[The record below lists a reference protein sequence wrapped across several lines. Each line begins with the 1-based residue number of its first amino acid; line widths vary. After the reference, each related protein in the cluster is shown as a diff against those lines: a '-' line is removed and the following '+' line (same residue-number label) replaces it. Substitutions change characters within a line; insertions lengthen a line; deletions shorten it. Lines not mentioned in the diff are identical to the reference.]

1 MITKPTLNICMITY
15 NHENYIRE
23 AIEGVLMQMCD
34 FNIEL
39 IISNDYSIDSTDSV
53 IQDILQNHPKA
64 SMIKYINHKR
74 NLGMMPNFIQAL
86 EQCNGK
92 YIALCEGDDY
102 WTDPLKLQ
110 KQVDFLE
117 GNPNYNICFHKVQL
131 LKNGIIKDA
140 DDITIKRYDAI
151 ENFPVQLSDLLE
163 QGNFIHTPSVVFR
176 NQIINIPFEFEF
188 SPVGDYFLYIILA
201 NQGFIKRLDD
211 TMAVY
216 RDGVGIYSILDD
228 LSYKKNM
235 LIYQSCILS
244 YLNDNDKDQKGI
256 LLKRQ
261 IELINN
267 HFNNIEKQIPS
278 DEVLLKVIGIK
289 KLFKLTFMKILKKLS
304 AK

>member
-1 MITKPTLNICMITY
+1 MITY

-39 IISNDYSIDSTDSV
+39 IVSNDYSIDSTDSV

-151 ENFPVQLSDLLE
+151 KNFPVQLSDLLE

-228 LSYKKNM
+228 LSYQKNM

-244 YLNDNDKDQKGI
+244 YLNDKDQKGI